1 MRYSSLRGSVAT
13 AAIPKKLNRLIDSKK
28 AKICVIGLGYVGL
41 PIATEFAK
49 RGFSVYGFDTKA
61 ERVKKLKDAS
71 SYISDISSSAIKL
84 LIRKK
89 RLIPTTDQAVLRDSD
104 VVIICVPTP
113 LRNKRTP
120 DISYIIRVTK
130 VIVKYLHAGQLIVL
144 ESTTYPGTTREVMLP
159 ILEMRG
165 LKEGRGFFLAFSPE
179 RIDPG
184 NKRYKFSNI
193 PKVVGGV
200 SKEAGLLT
208 KKLYSKVVNKVVYV
222 NGAESAEVVKLL
234 ENTFRIVNIGLIN
247 EFAMLCEKLDI
258 DVWEVIEAAKTK
270 PFGFMPFY
278 PGPGVGGHCIST
290 DPLYLSWK
298 ARRVGFVT
306 KMIDLA
312 SKTNLGMPKYIFSKI
327 EALLIK
333 RGMKISKA
341 KILVLGVTYKK
352 DVKDLRESPAIDLIE
367 LFKRSG
373 IDTAYSDPHVP
384 YLKIDSIDMR
394 SVECIPKNIR
404 RFDIAVLTTGH
415 KGFNYKQIAQHAK
428 LILDTRN
435 AFEKAG
441 VGLKNIIKL

>member
-1 MRYSSLRGSVAT
+1 MQ
-13 AAIPKKLNRLIDSKK
+13 KKLKKLIEAKK
-28 AKICVIGLGYVGL
+28 AKICVVGLGYVGL
-41 PIATEFAK
+41 PIAVEFAK

-61 ERVKKLKDAS
+61 ERVKKLKSAS
-71 SYISDISSSAIKL
+71 SYISDISSAAIKS

-89 RLIPTTDQAVLRDSD
+89 RLIPTIDQAVLKDSD

-120 DISYIIRVTK
+120 DISYIIKVTK
-130 VIVKYLHAGQLIVL
+130 AIARYLHAGQLIVL

-159 ILEMRG
+159 ILEKRG
-165 LKEGRGFFLAFSPE
+165 LKEGADFFLAFSPE

-193 PKVVGGV
+193 PKVVGGI

-208 KKLYSKVVNKVVYV
+208 KRLYSKVVDKVVYV

-258 DVWEVIEAAKTK
+258 DVWEVIKAAKTK

-312 SKTNLGMPKYIFSKI
+312 SKTNLGMPQYIFSKT
-327 EALLIK
+327 ESLLAK
-333 RGMKISKA
+333 KGKKISTS
-341 KILVLGVTYKK
+341 KILVLGVSYKSN
-352 DVKDLRESPAIDLIE
+352 VKDLRESPAIDLIE

-384 YLKIDSIDMR
+384 YLKINSIDMR
-394 SVECIPKNIR
+394 SVKCLPKNIR

-415 KGFNYKQIAQHAK
+415 KRFNYKQIAGHAK

-441 VGLKNIIKL
+441 VRLKNIIKL

>member
-1 MRYSSLRGSVAT
+1 MQ
-13 AAIPKKLNRLIDSKK
+13 KKLKKLINAKK
-28 AKICVIGLGYVGL
+28 ARICVVGLGYVGL
-41 PIATEFAK
+41 PIAVEFAK

-61 ERVKKLKDAS
+61 ERVKKLKDDS
-71 SYISDISSSAIKL
+71 SYISDISSAAIKS

-89 RLIPTTDQAVLRDSD
+89 RLIPTTGQAVLKDSD

-120 DISYIIRVTK
+120 DISYIIKVTK
-130 VIVKYLHAGQLIVL
+130 AIAKYLHAGQLIVL

-159 ILEMRG
+159 ILEKRG
-165 LKEGRGFFLAFSPE
+165 LKEGNDFFLSFSPE

-193 PKVVGGV
+193 PKVVGGI
-200 SKEAGLLT
+200 SREAGELT
-208 KKLYSKVVNKVVYV
+208 KRLYSKVVNKVVYV

-247 EFAMLCEKLDI
+247 EFAMLCEKLGI
-258 DVWEVIEAAKTK
+258 DVWEVIEAAETK

-278 PGPGVGGHCIST
+278 PGPGVGGHCISI

-312 SKTNLGMPKYIFSKI
+312 SKTNLGMPQYIFSKI
-327 EALLIK
+327 EALLAR
-333 RGMKISKA
+333 RGKKISKA
-341 KILVLGVTYKK
+341 RILVLGVTYKK

-367 LFKRSG
+367 LLKRSG

-384 YLKIDSIDMR
+384 YLKINSIDMR
-394 SVECIPKNIR
+394 SVECTPKNIR

-415 KGFNYKQIAQHAK
+415 KRFNYKQIAQHAR

-435 AFEKAG
+435 AFASAGTKAEH
-441 VGLKNIIKL
+441 IIKL

>member
-1 MRYSSLRGSVAT
+1 MQ
-13 AAIPKKLNRLIDSKK
+13 KELNRLINSKE
-28 AKICVIGLGYVGL
+28 ARICVVGLGYVGL
-41 PIATEFAK
+41 PIAVEFAK

-61 ERVKKLKDAS
+61 ERVKKLKSAS
-71 SYISDISSSAIKL
+71 SYISDISSAAIKS
-84 LIRKK
+84 LIKRD
-89 RLIPTTDQAVLRDSD
+89 RLIPTTDQTVLKNSD

-120 DISYIIRVTK
+120 DISYIIKVTK
-130 VIVKYLHAGQLIVL
+130 AIAKYLHAGQLIVL

-159 ILEMRG
+159 MLEKRG
-165 LKEGRGFFLAFSPE
+165 LKEGVDFFLAFSPE

-193 PKVVGGV
+193 PKVVGGI

-208 KKLYSKVVNKVVYV
+208 KRLYSKVVDKVVYV

-247 EFAMLCEKLDI
+247 EFAMLCEKLGI

-312 SKTNLGMPKYIFSKI
+312 SKTNLGMPQYIFSKI
-327 EALLIK
+327 EALLAREGK
-333 RGMKISKA
+333 KISGA
-341 KILVLGVTYKK
+341 KILVLGVSYKK

-367 LFKRSG
+367 LLKRSG
-373 IDTAYSDPHVP
+373 TDTAYSDPHVS
-384 YLKIDSIDMR
+384 YLKINSIDMR
-394 SVECIPKNIR
+394 SVKRTPKNIR

-415 KGFNYKQIAQHAK
+415 KRFNYKQISQYAK

-441 VGLKNIIKL
+441 VRSKNIIKL